1 MLARFLALGLALG
14 LAAAP
19 AQADSLASRA
29 RMLFDRAET
38 HFSLGEFKQALE
50 LYREAYRLKP
60 LPGFLFNIG
69 QCQRKL
75 GRCDQAVFFFKQFL
89 DRLPKAPN
97 RALVEDLVRECE
109 ATLAAARRPR
119 PPEPG
124 PAPATSAV
132 RPPPRIL
139 VTPIPGERR
148 EPVRYAVPLPPPPR
162 RGPHPAWFWTTAALS
177 VGLLATGAV
186 TGGLTLG
193 QSSEYNDPLTSKARR
208 LELKE
213 SGERL
218 GTIST
223 ATLAAGGGT
232 ALVAAILL
240 FTMQRAPSAE
250 TRVSAAPS
258 QGGGLVSL
266 EGRF

>member
-1 MLARFLALGLALG
+1 MPARLLAFALALG

-19 AQADSLASRA
+19 AHADSIASRA

-38 HFSLGEFKQALE
+38 HFSLGEFTQALD

-69 QCQRKL
+69 QCHRKL

-89 DRLPKAPN
+89 DKLPKAPN

-109 ATLAAARRPR
+109 AVLAAARRPK
-119 PPEPG
+119 PEPG
-124 PAPATSAV
+124 PTT
-132 RPPPRIL
+132 RPLARPRVEPVPPL
-139 VTPIPGERR
+139 PKR
-148 EPVRYAVPLPPPPR
+148 EPVRHALPVPPPPR

-193 QSSEYNDPLTSKARR
+193 QSNEYNDPLTSKARR

-223 ATLAAGGGT
+223 ATLAAGGG
-232 ALVAAILL
+232 AAVVAAILFL
-240 FTMQRAPSAE
+240 TMQRGPSAE
-250 TRVSAAPS
+250 TRVSAAPAP
-258 QGGGLVSL
+258 GGGLVSL

>member
-1 MLARFLALGLALG
+1 MSARLLALALALGLATS
-14 LAAAP
+14 P
-19 AQADSLASRA
+19 ARGDSIASRA
-29 RMLFDRAET
+29 RLLFDRAET

-60 LPGFLFNIG
+60 LAGFLFNIG
-69 QCQRKL
+69 QCHRKL

-89 DRLPKAPN
+89 DKLPRAPN

-109 ATLAAARRPR
+109 ATLAAARKPR
-119 PPEPG
+119 PPEPT
-124 PAPATSAV
+124 PTPATSAV
-132 RPPPRIL
+132 PPPQIL
-139 VTPIPGERR
+139 VTPIPGKRR
-148 EPVRYAVPLPPPPR
+148 EPVRYAVPLPPPAR

-193 QSSEYNDPLTSKARR
+193 QSNEYNDPLTSKARR

-232 ALVAAILL
+232 ALIAAILL
-240 FTMQRAPSAE
+240 ITMQRAPSAE

-258 QGGGLVSL
+258 AGGGLVSL